1 MQRQTYSQLV
11 YTCKSKRRTEE
22 NHLSLRWELEALGN
36 SAQVRHFF
44 GVSADTAEL
53 RDYAHRRLSA
63 FLVIQLSVQLLRVH
77 SREHN
82 QAAFMISLAR
92 YSNLSQNLRVGYYAQ
107 QSYTF
112 RNDSQDLLFHY
123 K

>member
-92 YSNLSQNLRVGYYAQ
+92 YSNLSQNLRVGYYAE

-112 RNDSQDLLFHY
+112 RNDS
-123 K
+123 